1 MINTKFSIVITSE
14 QEAGSCDK
22 GGAQDGWNVIRALDL
37 GLSSE
42 FIHIYHV
49 IVNKNTSL

>member
-1 MINTKFSIVITSE
+1 MIRGEHKT
-14 QEAGSCDK
+14 
-22 GGAQDGWNVIRALDL
+22 GANVIRALEL